1 MLTECASEGVC
12 RGETANLLE
21 GCPRL
26 GIGRDITDQQP
37 FFLGPRICPSVHIL
51 GGWPRRG
58 AWDIIECRSLIFWN
72 PASTSDQHV
81 LVMVRKRTGDDVH
94 RTLDEMTTAG
104 WSAGMNGFEERMNS
118 KLSMKRSQG
127 STSLPESPTDSPHQ
141 AIDSGAFGL
150 SLLRIPARTKTGSHT
165 PQFCFPRN
173 AA

>member
-1 MLTECASEGVC
+1 MELILRSFPRPMDNCRGTCQSGRSAQQVTHRMLTECASEGVC

-104 WSAGMNGFEERMNS
+104 WSAGMNGVFVDSNLRPPPPPSPMTEPSCVRIM
-118 KLSMKRSQG
+118 
-127 STSLPESPTDSPHQ
+127 ES
-141 AIDSGAFGL
+141 
-150 SLLRIPARTKTGSHT
+150 AR
-165 PQFCFPRN
+165 
-173 AA
+173 